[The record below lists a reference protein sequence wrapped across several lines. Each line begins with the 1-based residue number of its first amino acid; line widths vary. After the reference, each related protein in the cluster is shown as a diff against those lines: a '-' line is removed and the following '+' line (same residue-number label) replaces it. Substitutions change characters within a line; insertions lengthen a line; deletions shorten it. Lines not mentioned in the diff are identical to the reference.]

1 MLLEGLRDGL
11 PDRRLEAVRQVLA
24 QHSFHERARL
34 WLRFRAPL
42 GAVRSRHRPEMEQM
56 ADAERRV
63 VRRVVVGVGDE
74 ALLGDQERKA
84 LRWNL
89 LGGLESSDLPVDELP
104 GGLRPL
110 VALERLPD
118 ARIALRIALGRDAPG
133 EASSLLSA
141 LRVLE

>member
-74 ALLGDQERKA
+74 ALLGDQER
-84 LRWNL
+84 
-89 LGGLESSDLPVDELP
+89 
-104 GGLRPL
+104 
-110 VALERLPD
+110 
-118 ARIALRIALGRDAPG
+118 IALRIALGRDAPG